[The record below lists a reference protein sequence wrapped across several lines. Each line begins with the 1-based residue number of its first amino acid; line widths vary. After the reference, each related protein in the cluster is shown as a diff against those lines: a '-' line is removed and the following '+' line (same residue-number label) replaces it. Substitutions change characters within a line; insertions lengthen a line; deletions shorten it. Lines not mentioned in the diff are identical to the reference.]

1 MGRHRTNP
9 AQGLKRYSDRFESNM
24 RKTIFCLAF
33 AFMAVPAIAQ
43 QYLTRSARVHFF
55 SETPFENIEATNNEV
70 AAVLD
75 MASGSFQVIVPII
88 SFQFEKAL
96 MQQHF
101 NSDYLESDKYPKA
114 EFKGQIENIKSIN
127 LRKDGQYSVVAVG
140 KLSIHGVTRD
150 VKAPGLI
157 IVKGGSPTAD
167 ASFMVRC
174 ADYNVKIPSVVSRKI
189 AEVIKVSFSAPMS
202 PR

>member
-1 MGRHRTNP
+1 M
-9 AQGLKRYSDRFESNM
+9 KRYSDRLESNM
-24 RKTIFCLAF
+24 RKTIFCLAL

-114 EFKGQIENIKSIN
+114 EFKGRIENLN
-127 LRKDGQYSVVAVG
+127 TVNFRKDGKYPVMAAG

-157 IVKGGSPTAD
+157 IVKGGSPTAE